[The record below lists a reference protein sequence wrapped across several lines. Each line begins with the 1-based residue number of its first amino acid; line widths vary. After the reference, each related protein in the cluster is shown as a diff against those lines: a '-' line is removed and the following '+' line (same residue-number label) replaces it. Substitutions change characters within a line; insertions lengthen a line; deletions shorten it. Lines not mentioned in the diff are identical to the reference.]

1 MENKVEGGGE
11 SKKEE
16 VLEFINAHPGTHL
29 REIKRKLNLG
39 MGTIQYHIY
48 ALEKEG
54 RIISRRRGLSKR
66 FYVSHIFGDKQ
77 HEILDVLSQ
86 ELERDILLYLL
97 QNPNST
103 QKALTDYTG
112 MSPAT
117 INWHMK
123 RLELAGLVKARH
135 EGQFVKYIVTA
146 DHADILR
153 LLKVYHPG
161 IWERLA
167 DRLADIVTDIGE
179 SGGGNEEVHR

>member
-54 RIISRRRGLSKR
+54 RIISRRRGLYKR
-66 FYVSHIFGDKQ
+66 FHVSHIFGDKQ

-86 ELERDILLYLL
+86 ELERD
-97 QNPNST
+97 P
-103 QKALTDYTG
+103 ALPPPE
-112 MSPAT
+112 S
-117 INWHMK
+117 
-123 RLELAGLVKARH
+123 EL
-135 EGQFVKYIVTA
+135 
-146 DHADILR
+146 D
-153 LLKVYHPG
+153 P
-161 IWERLA
+161 
-167 DRLADIVTDIGE
+167 E
-179 SGGGNEEVHR
+179 SSH